1 MPTKNGASSAPLE
14 YKIIYSKR
22 KTIELRFDGA
32 NLLLIKVPQR
42 TRKSAIEAILH
53 QKADWIERTRKR
65 LAQRLPVPQMVQ
77 GEQILLLGN
86 WHSLNIQKVVTPDEV
101 FNTPGVITLSQ
112 KLASQGVA
120 GLIPLYRQ
128 VTRQWTEHYAQIYS
142 EKHQLPYNGIRVSAA
157 KTRWGS
163 CGANNTL
170 NFSWRLAMTPLLSIE
185 YVVAHELAHIKHRN
199 HSKAF
204 WGFVAQIMPNYEQ
217 GRAWLKQNGHA
228 LPMF

>member
-1 MPTKNGASSAPLE
+1 M
-14 YKIIYSKR
+14 
-22 KTIELRFDGA
+22 
-32 NLLLIKVPQR
+32 
-42 TRKSAIEAILH
+42 
-53 QKADWIERTRKR
+53 
-65 LAQRLPVPQMVQ
+65 
-77 GEQILLLGN
+77 
-86 WHSLNIQKVVTPDEV
+86 
-101 FNTPGVITLSQ
+101 
-112 KLASQGVA
+112 
-120 GLIPLYRQ
+120 
-128 VTRQWTEHYAQIYS
+128 TRQWTEHYAQIYS

-204 WGFVAQIMPNYEQ
+204 WDFVAQIMPNYEQ

-228 LPMF
+228 LPVF

>member
-1 MPTKNGASSAPLE
+1 MPTKNGASPVPLE

-42 TRKSAIEAILH
+42 TRQSAIEAILH

-120 GLIPLYRQ
+120 GLIPL
-128 VTRQWTEHYAQIYS
+128 TG
-142 EKHQLPYNGIRVSAA
+142 K
-157 KTRWGS
+157 
-163 CGANNTL
+163 
-170 NFSWRLAMTPLLSIE
+170 
-185 YVVAHELAHIKHRN
+185 
-199 HSKAF
+199 
-204 WGFVAQIMPNYEQ
+204 
-217 GRAWLKQNGHA
+217 
-228 LPMF
+228 